1 MQLRFECLEVTRVG
15 RLAIR
20 EALHA
25 LMSWQ
30 VRSMRLTVQSQHRP
44 ICAGCG
50 ETPPGVDEA
59 ARTYDCVGRHMTCH
73 ASPDLCFECFSR
85 SSDGRREGDPAHH
98 DPSPTAKAY
107 QTPFWRAYKYACR
120 HAKPRHGSTSFL
132 LAAGHTPEIDRE
144 LGSFQGKHAAFV
156 LRKAC
161 N

>member
-59 ARTYDCVGRHMTCH
+59 ARTYDCHMTCH
-73 ASPDLCFECFSR
+73 ASPDLCFR
-85 SSDGRREGDPAHH
+85 MLLQILVQALLSDGRREGDPAHH

-107 QTPFWRAYKYACR
+107 QNPFWRAYK
-120 HAKPRHGSTSFL
+120 
-132 LAAGHTPEIDRE
+132 
-144 LGSFQGKHAAFV
+144 
-156 LRKAC
+156 
-161 N
+161 